1 MKQSNIENYTTKAK
15 ELLKHKIITKEEYDQ
30 RIKDYTDYT
39 NSEGKYARKYKR
51 LGHNVMSQS
60 FVVSWQ

>member
-30 RIKDYTDYT
+30 RIKEYTDYT
-39 NSEGKYARKYKR
+39 NSEGKYARK
-51 LGHNVMSQS
+51 
-60 FVVSWQ
+60 